1 MLEKLKAFFYRVSV
15 SNIYVYA
22 LVRNSIS
29 KLSFLLPHDPDF
41 YAFKKLGEGQQVFLD
56 VGANDGVSARAY
68 RKLVPNR
75 PIVSIEP
82 NPHHEESLR
91 KVKKSIE
98 DFTYLLVGAGDKDG
112 NLVLYTPIYKGV
124 PLTNYASLDIE
135 AARKNLDRH
144 MNIRN
149 IGRNAVFS
157 KSDVVIRK
165 LDELNLDPAIIK
177 IDVEGFEDNV
187 ILGLKETIKK
197 SRPMIM
203 VEHNYRSYLA
213 IKDILTTFDY
223 TIKAY
228 DVATDRFIEFPEA
241 KPFLNVFF
249 LPKEAQYLTF

>member
-1 MLEKLKAFFYRVSV
+1 MLEQLKAFFYRLSV
-15 SNIYVYA
+15 SNIYMYA

-41 YAFKKLGEGQQVFLD
+41 YAFKKVGGGSQVFLD

-68 RKLVPNR
+68 HKLVPNR

-82 NPHHEESLR
+82 NPHHEPSLK
-91 KVKKSIE
+91 KVKDKIQ
-98 DFTYLLVGAGDKDG
+98 DFTYYLIGAGDKDG
-112 NLVLYTPIYKGV
+112 NLVLFTPIYKGI

-135 AARKNLDRH
+135 TARKNLDRH

-149 IGRNAVFS
+149 IGMNAEFS
-157 KSDVVIRK
+157 KNDVIIKK

-187 ILGLKETIKK
+187 ILGLMETIKK

-203 VEHNYRSYLA
+203 VEHNHRSYAA
-213 IKDILTTFDY
+213 IKTLLTALDY
-223 TIKAY
+223 TVNAY
-228 DVATDRFIEFPEA
+228 DVASDKFIEFPESN
-241 KPFLNVFF
+241 PILNVFY
-249 LPKEAQYLTF
+249 LPKEAEYCH

>member
-1 MLEKLKAFFYRVSV
+1 MLEQLKAFFYRVSV
-15 SNIYVYA
+15 SNIYIYA

-41 YAFKKLGEGQQVFLD
+41 YAFRKVGGGQHVFLD

-82 NPHHEESLR
+82 NPHHEPSLK
-91 KVKKSIE
+91 KVKKSIN
-98 DFTYLLVGAGDKDG
+98 DFTYHLIGAGDKEG
-112 NLVLYTPIYKGV
+112 QFVLYTPIYKGV

-135 AARKNLDRH
+135 TARKNLDRH

-149 IGRNAVFS
+149 IGKNAEFLRN
-157 KSDVVIRK
+157 DVVIKK

-187 ILGLKETIKK
+187 ITGLAETIKK

-203 VEHNYRSYLA
+203 VEHNHRSYSA
-213 IKDILTTFDY
+213 IKAMLTAQDY
-223 TIKAY
+223 TVNAY
-228 DVATDRFIEFPEA
+228 DVPTDKFIEFPEA
-241 KPFLNVFF
+241 EPVLNVFF
-249 LPKEAQYLTF
+249 LPKEAHYCH